1 MIYTPDG
8 FLLTNAH
15 VVGPAEHGT
24 ALFSDGTSAPFRVVG
39 ADPLSDLA
47 VVRADGPQLHPAVL
61 GEADDL
67 VVGQLVVA
75 VGSPLGLTGSVTAG
89 VVSALGRSLPT
100 SAGARASLVEDVIQ
114 TDAAL
119 NPGNS
124 GGALADAPGADRRH
138 QHRGGRA
145 SGSGLAVPIN
155 ATTRKIIGALMRD
168 GKSGAPTWA
177 SSACRPRCR
186 SSCARVRPGQRPA
199 GSRGGAERACRAGG
213 LRPGDLL
220 ITAGGNP
227 VTRAQDLQK
236 LMFSEAIGRPAGHH
250 GDAQRRAGGRDRR
263 AVRARRCLS
272 PSCCAPGSATASRVA
287 SPQGTSRGTAAMPP
301 AVPATAVQL
310 QSLVTSDETV
320 QLSLETVE
328 VPEPG
333 PTEVLVRVE
342 ATPINPSDLGLLLA
356 GADVAAAVVSGPPDR
371 PVVTAP
377 LPAAAMRAMAGRIG
391 IPMPVGNEGA
401 GMVVAAGS
409 SPAAQALL
417 GKTVAAAGGA
427 MYAQYRCVDVTL
439 CLELPDGTR
448 AVDGASSFVN
458 PMTALGMVETM
469 RLENHGAL
477 VHTAAASNLGQMLV
491 RAVRRG
497 ECPARQYR
505 AQA

>member
-1 MIYTPDG
+1 
-8 FLLTNAH
+8 
-15 VVGPAEHGT
+15 
-24 ALFSDGTSAPFRVVG
+24 
-39 ADPLSDLA
+39 
-47 VVRADGPQLHPAVL
+47 
-61 GEADDL
+61 
-67 VVGQLVVA
+67 
-75 VGSPLGLTGSVTAG
+75 
-89 VVSALGRSLPT
+89 
-100 SAGARASLVEDVIQ
+100 
-114 TDAAL
+114 
-119 NPGNS
+119 
-124 GGALADAPGADRRH
+124 
-138 QHRGGRA
+138 
-145 SGSGLAVPIN
+145 
-155 ATTRKIIGALMRD
+155 
-168 GKSGAPTWA
+168 
-177 SSACRPRCR
+177 
-186 SSCARVRPGQRPA
+186 
-199 GSRGGAERACRAGG
+199 
-213 LRPGDLL
+213 
-220 ITAGGNP
+220 
-227 VTRAQDLQK
+227 
-236 LMFSEAIGRPAGHH
+236 
-250 GDAQRRAGGRDRR
+250 
-263 AVRARRCLS
+263 
-272 PSCCAPGSATASRVA
+272 
-287 SPQGTSRGTAAMPP
+287 MPP

-491 RAVRRG
+491 RVCTEENVPLVNIVRRPEQVDLLRSLG
-497 ECPARQYR
+497 AAYVVNSAAPGFMADLTVALKETSATLAFDATGGGRLASQILSCMEAAASAAAGSYSRYGSSVHKQVYIYGGLDRGPTELTRNFGMAWGIGGWLLTPFLLRIGLDGVVRLRNRVAAGLTTTFASGYTDQVSLPGALALDAIAAYSRQATGQKYLIIPQR
-505 AQA
+505 